1 MRMLGGAIKDFPS
14 LLRKA
19 YNHLNPGGFIECAE
33 FEVWIR
39 SYNDTMHNAPD
50 IQTWQVWLNEAAD
63 RFGRTMRVA
72 EHLEEW
78 VKEAGFEDV
87 IEEKVVVPSNPWPK
101 DKEMKT
107 IGSYQVLNML
117 DAASSYG
124 QAHFTRVLR
133 WSPEEYAV
141 LSAKVRTQLKDRG
154 LQLFSNL

>member
-1 MRMLGGAIKDFPS
+1 MRLLGGAIKDFPS

-50 IQTWQVWLNEAAD
+50 IQTWKVWLNEAAD

-72 EHLEEW
+72 ERLEEW
-78 VKEAGFEDV
+78 VKDAGFEDV

-124 QAHFTRVLR
+124 QAHFTRVLDR
-133 WSPEEYAV
+133 TPEEYAV

>member
-1 MRMLGGAIKDFPS
+1 MRMLAGAIKNFPS
-14 LLRKA
+14 PLRKA
-19 YNHLNPGGFIECAE
+19 YNHLKPGGFIECAE

-39 SYNDTMHNAPD
+39 SYNGTMHIAPD
-50 IQTWQVWLNEAAD
+50 IQKWQVNEAAGK
-63 RFGRTMRVA
+63 FGRTMRVA
-72 EHLEEW
+72 ENLKGC

-87 IEEKVVVPSNPWPK
+87 IEEKLVVSSNLWPK

-124 QAHFTRVLR
+124 QAHFTRVLG
-133 WSPEEYAV
+133 WSPEEYA
-141 LSAKVRTQLKDRG
+141 LLNAKVRTQLKDRG